1 MKNSSKFLFIL
12 FFLLLIFLIAVQP
25 VLAFDTE
32 ITPEELAEHAPRNH
46 ILAGVFMIIAFALKA
61 LVFIVPIPIL
71 YLASGLIF
79 EPVPAFIINFVGM
92 MVCTA
97 MPYFIGRY
105 SGAGLYQKLLKR
117 YPKLQALDTFQHEN
131 QWFVSFMVRAVGFL
145 PCDAVSLVLGVW
157 KVSFLSYLS
166 GTALGMLPGLIATT
180 LIGIT
185 ITQPSSPRFIISI
198 ILTVLVSVGSFMLW
212 RLYNKA
218 RAPHMPQSA
227 LSAGLDPEN
236 EQDKD
241 NHVDNKSNK
250 NN

>member
-46 ILAGVFMIIAFALKA
+46 VLAGIFMIVAFALKS

-145 PCDAVSLVLGVW
+145 PCDVSLVLGV
-157 KVSFLSYLS
+157 
-166 GTALGMLPGLIATT
+166 G
-180 LIGIT
+180 
-185 ITQPSSPRFIISI
+185 R
-198 ILTVLVSVGSFMLW
+198 
-212 RLYNKA
+212 
-218 RAPHMPQSA
+218 
-227 LSAGLDPEN
+227 
-236 EQDKD
+236 
-241 NHVDNKSNK
+241 
-250 NN
+250 